1 MNDINTIKPILPKQN
16 TIIDNGITPID
27 NVDNTQS
34 DIPAIQPLQED
45 SDDTNFLTDT
55 KSITEFSKGVHN
67 SLFEFSN
74 MFVPEADKE
83 PLQDT
88 KGVSGVTGEILGQ
101 LVNPVNVAIGLGT
114 GGASLALGGVT
125 RGLAR
130 IIAIGASEFT
140 GGLGY
145 TLADHYQKKLSNY
158 NDELTTKGLLIGG
171 AIGGVLGTG
180 LHALGGFKSFEDQ
193 VHIPDSAMQDLSGFV
208 HSNPDL
214 PLVNYAMSNN
224 LEFNSQNGGAYR
236 LNFDGGQAPIKETIE
251 PSKDNLLARL
261 GLDENSK
268 ATTEDA
274 HHISRAKEMEDIG
287 TKLKDVSADIE
298 YSNNEFDARYSQ
310 MLNDADPETTSHL
323 FNPKNDFN
331 IRKSLQGETIGLSDT
346 DIKAS
351 KLYNDI
357 DKSLIDEAQ
366 NSGVDIG
373 HIEGYVKQIHDTDRM
388 RLVTP
393 DEWVDYIKPRLS
405 DDIDSATLKR
415 SYEKLVTLDTDQH
428 FTPLI
433 QQKSVKARVFTF
445 KDAQSQVEYEDRFGY
460 KKLIGSHL
468 VDNINSLKHHIVLN
482 NVVGTDNPVKV
493 LKYLGKLNKLTNSQI
508 NAHINNI
515 SSASIPIE
523 NSLLGKGISSIIT
536 ASRLSN
542 ALVKPIGTLISKL
555 PLDFMNATVQSIG
568 KYGLGNTTRGILA
581 KAPTDDIKYLA
592 NLPFEQRE
600 TFANIIASLKEQ
612 TKLDHF
618 DIMGAQIKDNTP
630 KYLKLG
636 QRAYLK
642 IGGMHML
649 DNMTRK
655 YALKLANTAIKYEYK
670 TNGLDKLL
678 PNVDKEIL
686 AKSINDSGELVPTK
700 LDELANTKYTE
711 MKSAISSIKEKN
723 NELYN
728 TFTLNEDKFKEDL
741 YHFIKNDKLYKQTVV
756 KTEIKNKLQELNKIN
771 NEVSKIKK
779 DISNV
784 SGNPDDIRDLNMQIK
799 SSSKLQK
806 NAETALNKVTKK
818 LSSLNLDLKKAKN
831 TPRIEIIKS
840 NITTEKQIKKQ
851 YEDEIIKHKNDIK
864 GFNSQITNSDDIVR
878 YNILKDNLAYG
889 RKARDDVLEEIA
901 NTTKNLKSSKDL
913 YGGIT
918 ALKNYKYLEQNT
930 LLNKIDGHNLDIETL
945 YTNGNQYIR
954 NHRDVSNK
962 LKTLYAKSIN
972 DANPIYSPVLKSF
985 NKYDPSV
992 AAGARSMLWVVRMYH
1007 ATYKD
1012 LLTRMVNG
1020 DKKLFA
1026 GATAFATA
1034 SALSVTEMAYNH
1046 LLNSISGKETKE
1058 TTGFKTADHIIKH
1071 NIDDPLLQA
1080 YTTAMLKHLTVF
1092 TSMVN
1097 APIYYGSGA
1106 NAIRAGMYYME
1117 DNPEKAQEYMN
1128 KSAPIIGATINAW
1141 GYVSDE

>member
-1 MNDINTIKPILPKQN
+1 MNDINTITPILPKKN

-27 NVDNTQS
+27 NIDNTQG

-45 SDDTNFLTDT
+45 SDNTNFLTDT

-224 LEFNSQNGGAYR
+224 LEFNSQNGGAYK
-236 LNFDGGQAPIKETIE
+236 LNFDGGQAPIKETVE

-274 HHISRAKEMEDIG
+274 QYISRAKEMEDLG
-287 TKLKDVSADIE
+287 TKLKDVVADIE
-298 YSNNEFDARYSQ
+298 YGHNEFDARYSQ
-310 MLNDADPETTSHL
+310 MLNDADQEITSHL
-323 FNPKNDFN
+323 FTPNNDFN
-331 IRKSLQGETIGLSDT
+331 IRKALHNETIGLSDN
-346 DIKAS
+346 DLKAS

-357 DKSLIDEAQ
+357 DKSLIDDAQ

-373 HIEGYVKQIHDTDRM
+373 HVEGYIKQVHDTDRM
-388 RLVTP
+388 RLVIP
-393 DEWVDYIKPRLS
+393 NEWVDYIKPRLS
-405 DDIDSATLKR
+405 DDVDSATLKR

-433 QQKSVKARVFTF
+433 QQKNVKARVFTF

-568 KYGLGNTTRGILA
+568 KYGLGNTTRGILS

-636 QRAYLK
+636 QR
-642 IGGMHML
+642 
-649 DNMTRK
+649 
-655 YALKLANTAIKYEYK
+655 
-670 TNGLDKLL
+670 
-678 PNVDKEIL
+678 
-686 AKSINDSGELVPTK
+686 
-700 LDELANTKYTE
+700 
-711 MKSAISSIKEKN
+711 
-723 NELYN
+723 
-728 TFTLNEDKFKEDL
+728 
-741 YHFIKNDKLYKQTVV
+741 
-756 KTEIKNKLQELNKIN
+756 
-771 NEVSKIKK
+771 
-779 DISNV
+779 
-784 SGNPDDIRDLNMQIK
+784 
-799 SSSKLQK
+799 
-806 NAETALNKVTKK
+806 
-818 LSSLNLDLKKAKN
+818 
-831 TPRIEIIKS
+831 
-840 NITTEKQIKKQ
+840 
-851 YEDEIIKHKNDIK
+851 
-864 GFNSQITNSDDIVR
+864 
-878 YNILKDNLAYG
+878 
-889 RKARDDVLEEIA
+889 
-901 NTTKNLKSSKDL
+901 
-913 YGGIT
+913 
-918 ALKNYKYLEQNT
+918 
-930 LLNKIDGHNLDIETL
+930 
-945 YTNGNQYIR
+945 
-954 NHRDVSNK
+954 
-962 LKTLYAKSIN
+962 
-972 DANPIYSPVLKSF
+972 
-985 NKYDPSV
+985 
-992 AAGARSMLWVVRMYH
+992 
-1007 ATYKD
+1007 
-1012 LLTRMVNG
+1012 LT
-1020 DKKLFA
+1020 
-1026 GATAFATA
+1026 
-1034 SALSVTEMAYNH
+1034 
-1046 LLNSISGKETKE
+1046 
-1058 TTGFKTADHIIKH
+1058 
-1071 NIDDPLLQA
+1071 
-1080 YTTAMLKHLTVF
+1080 
-1092 TSMVN
+1092 
-1097 APIYYGSGA
+1097 
-1106 NAIRAGMYYME
+1106 
-1117 DNPEKAQEYMN
+1117 
-1128 KSAPIIGATINAW
+1128 
-1141 GYVSDE
+1141 